1 VANNITTSGGNVA
14 TDQVGDGS
22 HIQLMK
28 IVSGTEDSIERI
40 EGTAANGLE
49 TDVTRVPADPFGAN
63 IDASS
68 AVGGAGSMQAKLR
81 LMTSQLDALGTKI
94 DSLLTNTQLRA
105 SGIPVTLPIGTNN
118 IGDVDVLTLPA
129 IPAGTN
135 NIGDVDVLT
144 LPSLPA
150 GNANIGDVD
159 IASIADPVANS
170 VTAGG
175 LYLALTSANTDPG
188 GQAVPTGA
196 KALVVWFENPAAS
209 DAMVRGRIGFNA
221 SATAITAITG
231 TDVKLAYSP
240 PAPVQYAVP
249 STATHVHL
257 ASSTLNAVV
266 RGAWLY

>member
-1 VANNITTSGGNVA
+1 MANNITTAGGNVA
-14 TDQVGDGS
+14 TDQVADGS
-22 HIQLMK
+22 HIQLVK

-40 EGTAANGLE
+40 GGDAANGQDV
-49 TDVTRVPADPFGAN
+49 DVTRVPADPFGVNLDVA
-63 IDASS
+63 S

-81 LMTSQLDALGTKI
+81 LMTSQLDALKTSVEG
-94 DSLLTNTQLRA
+94 LLTNTQLRA
-105 SGIPVTLPIGTNN
+105 AGLTIGLQAGTQN
-118 IGDVDVLTLPA
+118 IGDVDVLTLPSL
-129 IPAGTN
+129 PAGTA

-159 IASIADPVANS
+159 IASIADPQANS

-175 LYLALTSANTDPG
+175 LYLALTTANTDPG
-188 GQAVPTGA
+188 GQAIPTGA
-196 KALVVWFENPAAS
+196 KALVVWFETSAS
-209 DAMVRGRIGFNA
+209 DATMIRGRVGFNA
-221 SATAITAITG
+221 SAIAVAALTG

-240 PAPVQYAVP
+240 PMPVQYAVP

-266 RGAWLY
+266 RGAWLF